1 MSMLEIKNI
10 SITLGDFSLTDISLT
25 VNSGDYLT
33 LLGVS
38 GAGKTVLLEVLA
50 GLVKPSAGQIF
61 WNGKEITTQKIQERP
76 VGLVYQDLSL
86 FPHLRVDQNI
96 AFPLKNKRLKK
107 TAKAAKVNE
116 LAQTTG
122 VSHLLHR
129 YPGTLSGG
137 EAQRVALARTLA
149 SDPDILL
156 LDEPLANLDVT
167 LRSGL
172 TKLLRT
178 INRMGKTII
187 HVTHDYT
194 EAATLSSHVAV
205 IENGRLVQSGESQDV
220 FRHPATAFVA
230 RFSGMKNLFQ
240 ASIAPATDDPGL
252 MRASFGSNCKIHFS
266 GQTNQSTGFI
276 SIPAE
281 DIILSEK
288 PFETSA
294 INQLQGVV
302 KETWM
307 AGAGMEAVIDA
318 GAEFVVAIS
327 RTSFEKLELHPGKD
341 IWITFKASSVRFL
354 RQ

>member
-1 MSMLEIKNI
+1 MLEIKNI
-10 SITLGDFSLTDISLT
+10 SITLGDFALTDISLT
-25 VNSGDYLT
+25 VKTGDYLT

-38 GAGKTVLLEVLA
+38 GAGKTVLLELLA
-50 GLVKPSAGQIF
+50 GLVKPAAGKIF
-61 WNGKEITTQKIQERP
+61 WNGKEITAQNIQERP

-107 TAKAAKVNE
+107 TAIKAKVTE
-116 LAQTTG
+116 LAVTTG
-122 VSHLLHR
+122 VSHLMHR

-149 SDPDILL
+149 ADPDVLL
-156 LDEPLANLDVT
+156 LDEPLANLDIT
-167 LRSGL
+167 LRNGL

-194 EAATLSSHVAV
+194 EAATLSNHVAV
-205 IENGRLVQSGESQDV
+205 IENGRLVQTGEPLEV

-240 ASIAPATDDPGL
+240 ASVIPSPHPGL
-252 MRASFGSNCKIHFS
+252 MIANIGGGCEIFFT
-266 GQTNQSTGFI
+266 GQTDQLEGFV

-281 DIILSEK
+281 DIILSK
-288 PFETSA
+288 HPFETSA
-294 INQLQGVV
+294 INQFHGVV

-307 AGAGMEAVIDA
+307 AGTGMEVIIDA
-318 GAEFVVAIS
+318 GAELVVTIT
-327 RTSFEKLELHPGKD
+327 RTSFEKLELQSGKKV
-341 IWITFKASSVRFL
+341 WLTFKASAVRFL

>member
-1 MSMLEIKNI
+1 MLEIKNI
-10 SITLGDFSLTDISLT
+10 SITLGDFALTDISLT
-25 VNSGDYLT
+25 VNTGDYLT

-50 GLVKPSAGQIF
+50 GLVKPATGQIF
-61 WNGKEITTQKIQERP
+61 WNGMEITAQKIQERP

-149 SDPDILL
+149 ADPDILL

-187 HVTHDYT
+187 HVTHDYS

-205 IENGRLVQSGESQDV
+205 IENGRLVQTGDPLEV

-240 ASIAPATDDPGL
+240 ASITPSPDRGL
-252 MRASFGSNCKIHFS
+252 MIANIWGGCRIFFT
-266 GQTNQSTGFI
+266 GQTDQNKGYI

-294 INQLQGVV
+294 INQFHGVV

-307 AGAGMEAVIDA
+307 AGAGMEVVIEA
-318 GAEFVVAIS
+318 GAELVVTIS
-327 RTSFEKLELHPGKD
+327 RTSFEKLELQSGKN
-341 IWITFKASSVRFL
+341 IWLTFKASAVRFL